1 MSMKVLEIIRVLQD
15 KKMAFVPFADVC
27 KFLQLCEVLGVVA
40 CGGAFATDMSGQWF
54 YL

>member
-1 MSMKVLEIIRVLQD
+1 MKVLEKVRELQD
-15 KKMAFVPFADVC
+15 KKMTFVPFVDVC
-27 KFLQLCEVLGVVA
+27 KFLQVCEILNVVV